1 MHRQIGNAV
10 PWQVG
15 EALGR
20 ELKMAMFQKWKQD
33 REDVI
38 DVDAD

>member
-1 MHRQIGNAV
+1 MQRQIGNAV

-20 ELKMAMFQKWKQD
+20 ELRKALYIHWQKNRDEAMI
-33 REDVI
+33 I
-38 DVDAD
+38 DSD